1 LNFRNLE
8 NAKRKAHLIK
18 WRSMENLDK
27 LLPEFEAH
35 AIRNGMKVIWAND
48 DLEAKSELAE
58 LLQSHRIQTVTREP
72 SPMMEEVSIDQLLQE
87 KAVQIKHAAN
97 EVDEPVIPQV
107 DASICEVNFLIADSG
122 SLVVSQKATHTAG
135 RGFPSVQIYLAGIE
149 DVIPSFR
156 ELELFWPLLDQHLP
170 AKNAVDSHSILS
182 GRQIMSP
189 TKDYIPSYLILLD
202 NGRSDL
208 LAKAEQR
215 QGLYCI
221 RCEACL
227 DVCPIYQHIGPEGYD
242 SVRPGPIGSLIT
254 PHTKGMKEFKHLSE
268 KSTLCGKCTAVCPV
282 NIDVSR
288 MLLLNR
294 RDAVQEGLAP
304 LSEKITW
311 QGYTRIMS
319 QRKWLDFFGPRFKN
333 FIYRLFYQKNRI
345 NKSDAPLFKKRSFS
359 QHMKGK

>member
-1 LNFRNLE
+1 
-8 NAKRKAHLIK
+8 
-18 WRSMENLDK
+18 MENLDK

-87 KAVQIKHAAN
+87 KAVQIKHTAN

-170 AKNAVDSHSILS
+170 AKN
-182 GRQIMSP
+182 
-189 TKDYIPSYLILLD
+189 
-202 NGRSDL
+202 
-208 LAKAEQR
+208 
-215 QGLYCI
+215 
-221 RCEACL
+221 
-227 DVCPIYQHIGPEGYD
+227 
-242 SVRPGPIGSLIT
+242 
-254 PHTKGMKEFKHLSE
+254 
-268 KSTLCGKCTAVCPV
+268 
-282 NIDVSR
+282 
-288 MLLLNR
+288 
-294 RDAVQEGLAP
+294 
-304 LSEKITW
+304 
-311 QGYTRIMS
+311 
-319 QRKWLDFFGPRFKN
+319 
-333 FIYRLFYQKNRI
+333 
-345 NKSDAPLFKKRSFS
+345 
-359 QHMKGK
+359 